1 MMHIQSGFYTRLGP
15 RESCGRHA
23 LLVLLCRV
31 ARSYDLRQ
39 EESQSDDGEL
49 RRRSFRKP
57 GSRLALW
64 LVCRRGPGFAAAS
77 STGHRR
83 ACNPSPVVT
92 WEMQRRSR
100 PCK

>member
-39 EESQSDDGEL
+39 EESDDGEL
-49 RRRSFRKP
+49 RRRSFQKP
-57 GSRLALW
+57 GSRPLAR
-64 LVCRRGPGFAAAS
+64 VPPGPGF
-77 STGHRR
+77 
-83 ACNPSPVVT
+83 
-92 WEMQRRSR
+92 RSR
-100 PCK
+100 QQHRPPPRV